1 MRAVQIEKPFSVNN
15 VEINKPEFK
24 GKNAIIKI
32 HAAGICG
39 SDIGA
44 LRGTNNLVSYPRIIG
59 HELAGEIVYL
69 PEDEKLNPKNFK
81 IGDRVVVDP
90 YLYCGHCYPCSIG
103 RTNCC
108 EDLKVLGVH
117 VDGGMCEY
125 FSHPANMLVAIP
137 EEIKSWSLASMSEP
151 LCIGL
156 HGVHRGKVKEGETLV
171 IFGAGTIGL
180 MAGLVAK
187 SYGATPILVDVVD
200 ERLEKAKELG
210 IEHTINSMKED
221 LVETIKKYNNNELAH
236 CVIEA
241 SGANACIKSSFEI
254 VRNAGRIVLTGWP
267 KTETPLATDI
277 ITKKEI
283 DVRGGRTAAGEFEE
297 ALDLIAKKKI
307 PMEEILTKTI
317 TLEEAPACLLDIE
330 KNPSDYLKVVV
341 EID

>member
-1 MRAVQIEKPFSVNN
+1 MKAVQIAKPYSASI

-24 GKNAIIKI
+24 GNNAVIRV

-44 LRGTNNLVSYPRIIG
+44 LRGANNLVSYPRVIG

-81 IGDRVVVDP
+81 VGDRVVVDP
-90 YLYCGHCYPCSIG
+90 YLYCGECYPCSIG

-125 FSHPANMLVAIP
+125 FAHPAHMLVAIP
-137 EEIKSWSLASMSEP
+137 EKITSWTFASMAEP

-156 HGVHRGKVKEGETLV
+156 HGVHRGAVKEGETLV

-180 MAGLVAK
+180 MAALVAK
-187 SYGATPILVDVVD
+187 TYGATPILIDVVD
-200 ERLEKAKELG
+200 ARLQKAKELG
-210 IEHTINSMKED
+210 IDYTINSMKED
-221 LVETIKKYNNNELAH
+221 LVETVKKYNNGNLAH

-241 SGANACIKSSFEI
+241 SGANACIKSSFEL
-254 VRNAGRIVLTGWP
+254 VRNAGRIVFTGWP
-267 KTETPLATDI
+267 KNETSIATDI
-277 ITKKEI
+277 ITKKEL
-283 DVRGGRTAAGEFEE
+283 DVRGGRTAAREFEE
-297 ALDLIAKKKI
+297 ALELIAEEKL
-307 PMEEILTKTI
+307 PMADILTKTI
-317 TLEEAPACLLDIE
+317 TLDEAPASLLDIE

-341 EID
+341 ELS